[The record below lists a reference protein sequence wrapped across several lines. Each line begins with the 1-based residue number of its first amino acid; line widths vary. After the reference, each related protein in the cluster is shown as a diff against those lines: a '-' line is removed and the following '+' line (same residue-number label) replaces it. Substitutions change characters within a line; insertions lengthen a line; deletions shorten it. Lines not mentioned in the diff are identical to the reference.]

1 MNTRLVKLLI
11 DRGGAIG
18 TCGYVGLLQPVGAE
32 RYSHH
37 ETTRIDH
44 CNHYWVVEKVKYERG
59 NDDSS
64 KREEA

>member
-18 TCGYVGLLQPVGAE
+18 TCGYAGLLQSVGAE

-37 ETTRIDH
+37 DNYKDRPLQPLFGLLR
-44 CNHYWVVEKVKYERG
+44 K
-59 NDDSS
+59 
-64 KREEA
+64 